1 MELGIQG
8 RINQLPVNQ
17 QSTVHLIQPGQ
28 DDIIKVAQAEKIQQ
42 QQQQQQQQQSALLK
56 KEIDNYIRKVL
67 KDASLLNRDLRYSI
81 NRETDEVIVKVVDK
95 STDKVIKEIPP
106 ESLQRLQARLKEQL
120 GLLVDEKI

>member
-8 RINQLPVNQ
+8 RINQ
-17 QSTVHLIQPGQ
+17 QSTIHLIQPGQ
-28 DDIIKVAQAEKIQQ
+28 TDVIREVAQAEKILQQ
-42 QQQQQQQQQSALLK
+42 QQKQSAFLK

-81 NRETDEVIVKVVDK
+81 NRETHEVIVKVVDK

-106 ESLQRLQARLKEQL
+106 ESLQRLQARLKEQI